1 MTCHAPFC
9 QKNVHIFLLLMK
21 IIAMKKLLI
30 PVMFIALIVGLFEQ
44 SKDKPN
50 IYILCA
56 AVAVFMYGM
65 MNLTAKVPSKQNKE
79 EEEEDVE

>member
-1 MTCHAPFC
+1 
-9 QKNVHIFLLLMK
+9 
-21 IIAMKKLLI
+21 MKKLLI
-30 PVMFIALIVGLFEQ
+30 PLMFVAIIVGLFEQ

-65 MNLTAKVPSKQNKE
+65 MVLTSKVPSKDKKE
-79 EEEEDVE
+79 EMEDEDE

>member
-1 MTCHAPFC
+1 
-9 QKNVHIFLLLMK
+9 
-21 IIAMKKLLI
+21 MKKILI
-30 PVMFIALIVGLFEQ
+30 PIMFVAIIVGLFEQ

-65 MNLTAKVPSKQNKE
+65 MQLSAKVTSKNQEKEKE
-79 EEEEDVE
+79 EENE